1 MKILKKVLL
10 GLTLCFAFVIV
21 LTSCSNVTK
30 SYAEKISNAYSS
42 GNSMKYDDVKKD
54 LGDECIDLTKD
65 QNGLIIAVKGMTAAN
80 YKEKLEKASSTEKF
94 DFLSIPVVKGE
105 CQRAYFAEAT
115 ATDILAATIG
125 K

>member
-1 MKILKKVLL
+1 MKILKKVLV
-10 GLTLCFAFVIV
+10 GLAFCFAFVIV

-30 SYAEKISNAYSS
+30 SYSEKINNAYSEHS
-42 GNSMKYDDVKKD
+42 SMKYDDVKKD

-65 QNGLIIAVKGMTAAN
+65 QSGLIIAVKGMTAAN

-94 DFLSIPVVKGE
+94 DFLSITVVKGE
-105 CQRAYFAEAT
+105 CQHAYFAEAT